1 MNKLKTLQ
9 FRITLVVGIALIM
22 VSIILTVNS
31 IYSANSHYSL
41 LKDYGQ
47 EQMNQVIWEDIP
59 KEETDLAR
67 GNEALVEEDEVTFTD
82 MMASFSI
89 QGIVVMLITI
99 AVSLMFTYW
108 ITGKMLKPLYRL
120 TDSIRIIDE
129 KHLHKRLEEVHSTEE
144 IDQLT
149 RSFNSMMDRL
159 EESFLVQKRFAANA
173 AHELKTPLAVMKT
186 GLQILKIDDD
196 PSLEDYEEVTDGME
210 QSLERLVKTVDSLMF
225 LADERSM
232 EEEEANSLSELLET
246 AVQQLSGKAEEKKIS
261 VHMESSDLYIN
272 GSYTLLYR
280 MFYNIIEN
288 AIKYNN
294 EGGEIYVNTEKKD
307 NYVTVQ
313 IKDTGMGM
321 EQEDIKYIFDPF
333 YRADKSRSQ
342 KIQGSGLGMSIVK
355 LIVERCRG
363 GIQIESEPGMGTTVI
378 VQFPA
383 NISDQER

>member
-1 MNKLKTLQ
+1 MNRLKTLQ
-9 FRITLVVGIALIM
+9 FRITLVVGIVLVM
-22 VSIILTVNS
+22 VSIFLTVNS

-41 LKDYGQ
+41 LQEYEQ
-47 EQMNQVIWEDIP
+47 EQMDHVMWGDIP
-59 KEETDLAR
+59 EEELDPSMVKEDK
-67 GNEALVEEDEVTFTD
+67 VTFAD

-99 AVSLMFTYW
+99 VVSLLFTYW
-108 ITGKMLKPLYRL
+108 ITGKMLRPLYRL

-129 KHLHKRLEEVHSTEE
+129 KHLHKRLEEVESTEE
-144 IDQLT
+144 IGQLT

-186 GLQILKIDDD
+186 GLQILKIDDE

-210 QSLERLVKTVDSLMF
+210 QSLDRLVNTVDSLMF

-232 EEEEANSLSELLET
+232 EDSETNSLSELLET
-246 AVQQLSGKAEEKKIS
+246 VVQQLAGKAEEKKIS
-261 VHMESSDLYIN
+261 VHMDCRGLSVN
-272 GSYTLLYR
+272 GSHTLLYR
-280 MFYNIIEN
+280 MFYNLIEN
-288 AIKYNN
+288 AIKYNK
-294 EGGEIYVNTEKKD
+294 EGGEIFINTGQMD
-307 NYVTVQ
+307 DDVTVQ
-313 IKDTGMGM
+313 IRDTGMGM
-321 EQEDIKYIFDPF
+321 EPEDIKYIFDPF

-363 GIQIESEPGMGTTVI
+363 RIHIKSAPGMGTTVEI
-378 VQFPA
+378 QLPA
-383 NISDQER
+383 NISNPKK